1 MLGMDRGVNLRAR
14 EAEKAATRVYDPLTG
29 KTRPSPFSNPY
40 LPQTYTNPDPGARTA
55 AQNAYGPSG
64 SQAAALATPRVQ
76 QFLKNFPPP
85 STRESNDLENTE
97 APAASPAPQ
106 PRAPLNWRDSAYNAQ
121 IASIQRALQDFET
134 GAQTRGE
141 RYGQDFST
149 GLGRMGYRPGEGFQ
163 AMPNILE
170 QLDQPQAMARGLSA
184 GAEDGGAPAV
194 AVPPI
199 SGSFDIEGKFDP
211 YSAAARGT
219 RSTRDE
225 FAGRGTLRSSD
236 FAKTFGEFQNRLN
249 QQLEAMETARGRF
262 GQDLATEVAQQ
273 RTQSQERQQA
283 AQRDAM
289 MRAAMA
295 AAGGAGF

>member
-1 MLGMDRGVNLRAR
+1 MSIADLIQASRNA
-14 EAEKAATRVYDPLTG
+14 
-29 KTRPSPFSNPY
+29 RPSRFNDYSATGGVGPQRVQNPATVGRAVGTG
-40 LPQTYTNPDPGARTA
+40 LPSREEIDRALGRTLPPPDR
-55 AQNAYGPSG
+55 SG
-64 SQAAALATPRVQ
+64 SIPNV
-76 QFLKNFPPP
+76 
-85 STRESNDLENTE
+85 
-97 APAASPAPQ
+97 PAPTTTPQ
-106 PRAPLNWRDSAYNAQ
+106 PQSEARPAQPLNWRDAAYNAQ
-121 IASIQRALQDFET
+121 IASIQRALADFET
-134 GAQTRGE
+134 GATTRGE
-141 RYGQDFST
+141 RYGQDFTT
-149 GLGRMGYRPGEGFQ
+149 GLQRLGYRPGEGFQ
-163 AMPNILE
+163 AMPNVLE

-184 GAEDGGAPAV
+184 EGGASAV
-194 AVPPI
+194 AVPPM
-199 SGSFDIEGKFDP
+199 SGAFDIEGEFDP

-249 QQLEAMETARGRF
+249 QQLEAMETSRGRF

>member
-1 MLGMDRGVNLRAR
+1 MSNAYGASAAAARPSVPFSRGSAYGVS
-14 EAEKAATRVYDPLTG
+14 AAAAQNKIYDPLQG
-29 KTRPSPFSNPY
+29 RYRAPVFQPVKEKV
-40 LPQTYTNPDPGARTA
+40 DP
-55 AQNAYGPSG
+55 P
-64 SQAAALATPRVQ
+64 
-76 QFLKNFPPP
+76 K
-85 STRESNDLENTE
+85 EKLENIE
-97 APAASPAPQ
+97 APAASEAS
-106 PRAPLNWRDSAYNAQ
+106 RGPLSWRDSAYNTQ

-149 GLGRMGYRPGEGFQ
+149 GLGRMGYRPAEGFQ

-170 QLDQPQAMARGLSA
+170 MMNQPQAMARGLSA
-184 GAEDGGAPAV
+184 DGEEGGAPAV

-199 SGSFDIEGKFDP
+199 SGSFDIEGEFDP

-249 QQLEAMETARGRF
+249 QQLEAMETSRGRF
-262 GQDLATEVAQQ
+262 GQDLATEVAQE
-273 RTQSQERQQA
+273 RTRSQERQQA

-289 MRAAMA
+289 MRAAMG

>member
-1 MLGMDRGVNLRAR
+1 MPRRAAAERRGRVLP
-14 EAEKAATRVYDPLTG
+14 TRSVTDTSGGP
-29 KTRPSPFSNPY
+29 
-40 LPQTYTNPDPGARTA
+40 TYNPGAAPR
-55 AQNAYGPSG
+55 QNPATVGRSVGTNLPSVEQRNVLLG
-64 SQAAALATPRVQ
+64 RNS
-76 QFLKNFPPP
+76 PPP
-85 STRESNDLENTE
+85 STGGNIQ
-97 APAASPAPQ
+97 APAPSPAP
-106 PRAPLNWRDSAYNAQ
+106 APAPARGPLEFRDSAYNAQ

-149 GLGRMGYRPGEGFQ
+149 GLGRMGYRPAEGFQ

-170 QLDQPQAMARGLSA
+170 QMDQPQTMARGMS
-184 GAEDGGAPAV
+184 GEDSGV
-194 AVPPI
+194 SVPPV
-199 SGSFDIEGKFDP
+199 SGSFDIEGEFDP
-211 YSAAARGT
+211 FSAAARGT

-249 QQLEAMETARGRF
+249 QQLEAMETSRGRF

-273 RTQSQERQQA
+273 RGLSQERRQG

-289 MRAAMA
+289 MRAAMG

>member
-1 MLGMDRGVNLRAR
+1 MVLRTNKLGGGMLPDEEAGVTFRRNPVTTTVKPDYSRINLGGGGMLPGETSGYTAP
-14 EAEKAATRVYDPLTG
+14 TR
-29 KTRPSPFSNPY
+29 
-40 LPQTYTNPDPGARTA
+40 QTLGNTQP
-55 AQNAYGPSG
+55 
-64 SQAAALATPRVQ
+64 AAAPTVTQA
-76 QFLKNFPPP
+76 
-85 STRESNDLENTE
+85 S
-97 APAASPAPQ
+97 AA
-106 PRAPLNWRDSAYNAQ
+106 RGPLNWRDSAYNAQ

-149 GLGRMGYRPGEGFQ
+149 GLSRLGYRPAEGFQ

-170 QLDQPQAMARGLSA
+170 MMNQPQAMSA
-184 GAEDGGAPAV
+184 MDGAEGGAPAV
-194 AVPPI
+194 AVPPV
-199 SGSFDIEGKFDP
+199 SGAFDIEGQFDP

-249 QQLEAMETARGRF
+249 QQLEAMETSRGRF

>member
-1 MLGMDRGVNLRAR
+1 MAVDLSYLPGVSTSR
-14 EAEKAATRVYDPLTG
+14 P
-29 KTRPSPFSNPY
+29 RPSGPSY
-40 LPQTYTNPDPGARTA
+40 LPGV
-55 AQNAYGPSG
+55 SG
-64 SQAAALATPRVQ
+64 SRPGQGGTGFGAGAAKRFGRSDTTQTQPNL
-76 QFLKNFPPP
+76 
-85 STRESNDLENTE
+85 E
-97 APAASPAPQ
+97 APAASTA
-106 PRAPLNWRDSAYNAQ
+106 RGPLNWQDSAYNTQ

-149 GLGRMGYRPGEGFQ
+149 GLSRMGYRPAEGFQ

-170 QLDQPQAMARGLSA
+170 QLNQPQAMARGLSA
-184 GAEDGGAPAV
+184 MDGAEGGAPAV
-194 AVPPI
+194 ALPRV
-199 SGSFDIEGKFDP
+199 SGSFDIEGEFDP
-211 YSAAARGT
+211 FSAAARGT

-273 RTQSQERQQA
+273 RSATQDRLQA

-289 MRAAMA
+289 MRAAVS